1 MAQVNDQHE
10 RRREYLKEV
19 AMDFTEKLAK
29 QFKDPRE
36 VFLIALYQA
45 QHVFLAQAT
54 QVQDFNSVM
63 QNFEGWCNDTR
74 NMMQRVAKKNK
85 LALN

>member
-1 MAQVNDQHE
+1 MVVEIGKDNK
-10 RRREYLKEV
+10 RREYLKEV

-45 QHVFLAQAT
+45 QHVFLAQA
-54 QVQDFNSVM
+54 VNIGDFNQVM
-63 QNFEGWCNDTR
+63 QNFEGWCQDTR
-74 NMMQRVAKKNK
+74 SMMQRSARKNSQTT
-85 LALN
+85 N